1 MGGNP
6 LYLMIPVTISCCH
19 AFMLPV
25 GTPCNA
31 MVISTTKI
39 ETSYMVSCFF
49 CSHMAGELFTE
60 FFFKGKSRG
69 CHQHFHACCD
79 LWCHRRY

>member
-39 ETSYMVSCFF
+39 ETSYMIKACVVINIFSLIVTGGVTAAI
-49 CSHMAGELFTE
+49 SLF
-60 FFFKGKSRG
+60 
-69 CHQHFHACCD
+69 
-79 LWCHRRY
+79 LLN